1 MKNVNFVKTK
11 KMIKRLLAERLG
23 VEPDDIKDDDSFK
36 EELHMNP
43 IILTDFVQKLSENGY
58 ETESLDFSEID
69 NLIDLYEV
77 LL

>member
-1 MKNVNFVKTK
+1 MIDKEEVKTK

-43 IILTDFVQKLSENGY
+43 IILTDFVQKLTENGY